1 MEYDTIIVGA
11 GTAGAILAARL
22 SEDPARSV
30 LLLEAGPDYPSFDEM
45 PEEINYGYGNTADV
59 AATAFGRYSKHD
71 WNFVARATDQAPP
84 MAVPR
89 GKLTGGSSAVNAQ
102 IFLRGLPD
110 DYDSWAALGNDKWSY
125 SQLLPY
131 FRKVET
137 DVDFRNALHGTDGP
151 IIVRRFPREE
161 WNPDQ
166 LAFYRASRAAGY
178 PDCPDHN
185 DPDST
190 GVGATPFNNPGRIR
204 WSTAIG
210 YLSRA
215 RRRTNLTIMAGCR
228 AHRVLFEGKRAA
240 GVEVER
246 AGGVSTHRGREL
258 VLCAGA
264 IGSPQLLL
272 LSGIGPADRLNGLGI
287 PVVQDLPGVGG
298 NLRDH
303 PGNWVTWRAR
313 EGFSLDGD
321 APMLQI
327 QLQYTAGSSR
337 KRNDMI
343 IHPASHTH
351 QSSFRG
357 YDPHK
362 APGITFVTI
371 LALAEGSGEL
381 RLESADPHVP
391 PRLDY
396 NYGRERFDRERLREA
411 VHICL
416 ELAGREGL
424 REIVGERVA
433 PSDDDLWSDES
444 LGEWIMRNVTTRHHI
459 SCTARMGPSSD
470 PMAVVDQHGVVHGV
484 ERLRV
489 ADASIMPDCIRA
501 NTNATVMVIAERVA
515 DFMRSVDQSAGRG
528 PADGPESQEEA
539 SR

>member
-11 GTAGAILAARL
+11 GTAGAILASRL

-30 LLLEAGPDYPSFDEM
+30 LLLEAGPDYPSLEET
-45 PEEINYGYGNTADV
+45 PEEIKFGYGNRADV
-59 AATAFGRYSKHD
+59 AARAFGPDSKYD

-89 GKLTGGSSAVNAQ
+89 GRLTGGSSAVNAQ
-102 IFLRGLPD
+102 IFLRGLPE

-131 FRKVET
+131 FLKVET

-151 IIVRRFPREE
+151 IIVRRFQREE
-161 WNPDQ
+161 WNSDQ
-166 LAFYRASRAAGY
+166 QAFYRACRAAGY

-185 DPDST
+185 EPDST
-190 GVGATPFNNPGRIR
+190 GVGATPLNNPGRIR

-210 YLSRA
+210 YLSWA
-215 RRRTNLTIMAGCR
+215 RHRTNLTIMAGYT

-240 GVEVER
+240 GIEVER
-246 AGGVSTHRGREL
+246 AGDVTAHRGQEL

-264 IGSPQLLL
+264 IGSPQILL
-272 LSGIGPADRLNGLGI
+272 LSGVGPAEQLHGLGI

-303 PGNWVTWRAR
+303 PGNFVTWQAKQ
-313 EGFSLDGD
+313 GFSLDGE
-321 APMLQI
+321 APMFQVE
-327 QLQYTAGSSR
+327 LQYTARGSR
-337 KRNDMI
+337 NRNDVI
-343 IHPASHTH
+343 IHPASHAH

-357 YDPHK
+357 YNPHK
-362 APGITFVTI
+362 APGITLVTI
-371 LALAEGSGEL
+371 LALAVGSGEL

-396 NYGRERFDRERLREA
+396 NYGRERFDRERLQEA

-424 REIVGERVA
+424 KEIVDERIA
-433 PSDDDLWSDES
+433 PSDADLRSEES
-444 LGEWIMRNVTTRHHI
+444 LGEWIMRDVTTRHHI

-515 DFMRSVDQSAGRG
+515 DFMRSVDQSGGRG
-528 PADGPESQEEA
+528 PAKGRKSQKEA